1 MKNEWQ
7 LQEAKNRLSELV
19 DRALKRGPQT
29 ITRRGK
35 QVVVVIAAGD
45 YDQLVAPR
53 TGLVEFLMASPL
65 AGTELDLERID
76 DPGREVS
83 L

>member
-7 LQEAKNRLSELV
+7 LQTAKNRLSELV
-19 DRALKRGPQT
+19 NRALEKGPQT

-35 QVVVVIAAGD
+35 PVVVVVSAREYRKRRPESLWDFFA
-45 YDQLVAPR
+45 Q
-53 TGLVEFLMASPL
+53 SPL
-65 AGTELDLERID
+65 RGVKLDLERSKD
-76 DPGREVS
+76 VGRDIS